1 MKMAKPTARLNRIL
15 PSLRDVVMICNSL
28 SIRHVGV
35 CLLFVVPFAGCGS
48 DDVGEQSGAGGKQSN
63 APTAGGGTADAGGG
77 GGDSAAGGFDTPD
90 AALDAYGRAL
100 VDGDMPAFRKI
111 AAKDS
116 RAVAGMEAIIQMQKD
131 KSPEEAAKINL
142 QALAPHQ
149 GFGDAVSKRFAA
161 EIDGDN
167 AVIVQLF
174 EREIAFEKKI
184 HFRKFKFSKSDGRW
198 SLVGS
203 GAGEVSELPDR
214 YAWDGQ
220 AGAKTVVSSGP
231 MPMSLIPQ
239 DAFAAVVVHPKRAAS
254 SEIGQALLKL
264 DVVQAGLEKSNVKPN
279 DVERIIYA
287 MGIPTEESEND
298 CTIVQFGGPM
308 SQATLLQEEF
318 GDLPYE
324 KVQFQGATYYRYADE
339 SSADEAAVAPVDM
352 DIEKPEAAPFGKTMV
367 LAKYPDDRQPDAN
380 GHPDS
385 SDSGNWVYFS
395 SDKQNPSLPDAR
407 LARLAWNP
415 KESRYEGNEL
425 RVNRMWPAVGRS
437 LAPAQKS
444 PRYPVLRWESRT
456 SAALTIRGTFKAIP
470 GAKSG
475 DGVRVLVFVDGRQEF
490 SMDVKRGDTTGVQF
504 VVSAAVEPGWPV
516 DFVVD
521 PKANVGYDST
531 LLEATIERSGGKVA
545 AKPVLVDTRPKPAA
559 GDGEAATLSGTAI
572 YFPDDKTIVSTDEQR
587 MRSLISGPPAQTP
600 LTEKLSQLDL
610 DHDLVG
616 VVVLDGYQDQA
627 AGLLDMAAKETGS
640 GELAGLA
647 AMPRHTK
654 SAVATFDLAGDSLL
668 RLTLEAA
675 DAESATQL
683 HDGAKNLVA
692 LLRGL
697 RDALPQQMPDATAS
711 PLLPLFDDFIGGVT
725 VRQDALNV
733 VVDAK
738 RPSGLAD
745 FVRSDGAR
753 VVSSMGPRAVPPRP
767 GINSTREIE
776 LFNGEDLAG
785 WTYVPLKF
793 TKSRTNK
800 SWSVDKERQVLYT
813 TGGDWSD
820 LATVESFRDFD
831 LKLQWRWRPDSQV
844 SPNGSGVVVRTERLD
859 AGEPNADGL
868 EIDLRPG
875 KDSEKAIGTG
885 TFIAYN
891 VSFRNHRGTADG
903 VADRILGWLR
913 EPKHVDQDQWNDLRI
928 SCLEDRVTVTLNGVV
943 VNEGQGLSARE
954 GKITLR
960 SQNSGIEFRN
970 IRLTEVQPRLDVTT
984 THEFDPPE
992 GTPES
997 ATHGPP
1003 PKSHVDF
1010 RDLVINTHDCRVRF
1024 PGNPRPEQQ
1033 SIDTSAG
1040 KIEISTFTAEHKGCA
1055 YAFSILDY
1063 PPSIVSKAGAQTLL
1077 NEYRG
1082 GIVDEPNGTLLDSK
1096 MSNYQGSPSNDFQYV
1111 DPDYGAGEIAHCRT
1125 VLKGNRM
1132 FHLKVVGKA
1141 PTADIHAYFQSL
1153 VTDGKAGGGP
1163 PAGTGTTGQ
1172 PSAAATIIEPTEDNW
1187 EVGAGNLEP
1196 VGGELVVDADGGRYW
1211 VICREPLPANFRLQ
1225 IEGRIEFLQGGQ
1237 VLQNTQKDIL
1247 RSMCVRF
1254 CTTDQKADILD
1265 AKGYHIRHSHTML
1278 LLSKEGKVIARGD
1291 VGNGP
1296 RQVSAI
1302 PTANGLKVTI
1312 PDREPWP
1319 FTMAVTKKDDAI
1331 SVEVNGAKVVDHADR
1346 FYLSSSDKLAIGG
1359 YTSRLYLGRVSVT
1372 DLGPA
1377 KPAPGTPGGAME
1389 IVDRN
1394 SEPGRFQPLLLRHP
1408 VDRMVLSE
1416 DARYLAATHRE
1427 ADSIS
1432 VIDVQSLDLVKTID
1446 TPAPR
1451 AILWRGDHLF
1461 AANEGLGTISMFSES
1476 GQWKKVKSITLGD
1489 PNPEYM
1495 SAPGGRNYR
1504 GVIAVRCRGNGRDAL
1519 PVMIVQSRAGSPNR
1533 YIAGVYNFAAV
1544 SQGRATQS
1552 MGEHVDSFPLL
1563 YQVGATPYWF
1573 GGRKVFAGMP
1583 MKAMIE
1589 AEQLLVADRVIDVCY
1604 TFRAGQMRCIGLG
1617 RTLEDLGSRPIDL
1630 PDRVMDVTDIG
1641 DLHVA
1646 ATIGSDLH
1654 FFLLDS
1660 QRTIHTVRLP
1670 AFEVPS
1676 FFTKTDRAD
1685 TVAKAFEPA
1694 REETEPDE
1702 PAAGKPIK
1710 RTWTDASGRFQ
1721 IEADRDF
1728 IGRHVATDN

>member
-1 MKMAKPTARLNRIL
+1 MMCT
-15 PSLRDVVMICNSL
+15 SFW
-28 SIRHVGV
+28 IRHVGV
-35 CLLFVVPFAGCGS
+35 CLFFVVLFAGCGS
-48 DDVGEQSGAGGKQSN
+48 DDTEKPTGAGGKPSKGP
-63 APTAGGGTADAGGG
+63 AVTGGAADASGG
-77 GGDSAAGGFDTPD
+77 GGDSSVGGFETPD
-90 AALDAYGRAL
+90 AAFDAYGKAL
-100 VDGDMPAFRKI
+100 VDGDMAAFRKI

-116 RAVAGMEAIIQMQKD
+116 RAVSGMEAIIQMQKD
-131 KSPEEAAKINL
+131 KSPEEAARINL

-167 AVIVQLF
+167 AIVVQLF

-184 HFRKFKFSKSDGRW
+184 HYRKFKFSKSGGKW
-198 SLVGS
+198 YLAGS
-203 GAGEVSELPDR
+203 DAGEASELTAT

-220 AGAKTVVSSGP
+220 AEAKTVVSSGP

-254 SEIGQALLKL
+254 SEVGQALLKL

-287 MGIPTEESEND
+287 MGMPTEESEND
-298 CTIVQFGGPM
+298 CTIVQFAKPM
-308 SQATLLQEEF
+308 SRATLLQEEF

-324 KVQFQGATYYRYADE
+324 KVQFQDTTYYRYADE
-339 SSADEAAVAPVDM
+339 SSSAVDGVRPTDTNNE
-352 DIEKPEAAPFGKTMV
+352 IPEAAPVVASTV

-380 GHPDS
+380 GHADS
-385 SDSGNWVYFS
+385 SGSGKWFYYS
-395 SDKQNPSLPDAR
+395 SNKQNPAAQDAT
-407 LARLAWNP
+407 LAQLKWNP

-425 RVNRMWPAVGRS
+425 RVNRMWPAIGRS

-444 PRYPVLRWESRT
+444 PRYPVLRWESQT
-456 SAALTIRGTFKAIP
+456 AAALTIRGTFRALP
-470 GAKSG
+470 DAKSG
-475 DGVRVLVFVDGRQEF
+475 DGVRVLIFVDGRQEF
-490 SMDVKRGDTTGVQF
+490 SMDVKRGDAIGVNF
-504 VVSAAVEPGWPV
+504 DVSASAKPGSAV

-531 LLEATIERSGGKVA
+531 LLEATIEATGGNTGA
-545 AKPVLVDTRPKPAA
+545 GTTLVDSFEEPTVDQEA
-559 GDGEAATLSGTAI
+559 GTLLGTAI
-572 YFPDDKTIVSTDEQR
+572 HFPDDQTIVSTSELWLR
-587 MRSLISGPPAQTP
+587 NMISGPPAQTP
-600 LTEKLSQLDL
+600 LTDKLSQVDL
-610 DHDLVG
+610 DHDLIG
-616 VVVLDGYQDQA
+616 VVALDGIQDQA
-627 AGLLDMAAKETGS
+627 VGLLGMVAQETGS
-640 GELAGLA
+640 SQLAGFA
-647 AMPRHTK
+647 AMPKHMK
-654 SAVATFDLAGDSLL
+654 SAVATFDLTGDNLL
-668 RLTLEAA
+668 RLTLEAPNA
-675 DAESATQL
+675 QSATQL
-683 HDGAKNLVA
+683 NNGAENLA
-692 LLRGL
+692 GLLRGL
-697 RDALPQQMPDATAS
+697 REVLPQEMPDGTAN
-711 PLLPLFDDFIGGVT
+711 PLLPLFDDLVGGVT

-733 VVDAK
+733 VVEVK
-738 RPSGLAD
+738 TPNGLAG
-745 FVRSDGAR
+745 FVKNDAER
-753 VVSSMGPRAVPPRP
+753 VVGSMAPVGIPPRP
-767 GINSTREIE
+767 
-776 LFNGEDLAG
+776 DVA
-785 WTYVPLKF
+785 
-793 TKSRTNK
+793 
-800 SWSVDKERQVLYT
+800 T
-813 TGGDWSD
+813 TGD
-820 LATVESFRDFD
+820 L
-831 LKLQWRWRPDSQV
+831 
-844 SPNGSGVVVRTERLD
+844 
-859 AGEPNADGL
+859 
-868 EIDLRPG
+868 
-875 KDSEKAIGTG
+875 
-885 TFIAYN
+885 
-891 VSFRNHRGTADG
+891 
-903 VADRILGWLR
+903 
-913 EPKHVDQDQWNDLRI
+913 
-928 SCLEDRVTVTLNGVV
+928 
-943 VNEGQGLSARE
+943 
-954 GKITLR
+954 
-960 SQNSGIEFRN
+960 
-970 IRLTEVQPRLDVTT
+970 
-984 THEFDPPE
+984 DPPVDRSKTE
-992 GTPES
+992 
-997 ATHGPP
+997 THMPP
-1003 PKSHVDF
+1003 TTDDTGF
-1010 RDLVINTHDCRVRF
+1010 RELVINTHDCRIRF
-1024 PGNPRPEQQ
+1024 PGNPKPEKQ
-1033 SIDTSAG
+1033 SLDTSAG
-1040 KIEISTFTAEHKGCA
+1040 KIEISIFTAEHKGCA

-1077 NEYRG
+1077 NEYRA

-1111 DPDYGAGEIAHCRT
+1111 DPDYGAGDIAHCRT
-1125 VLKGNRM
+1125 VQKGNRM

-1141 PTADIHAYFQSL
+1141 PTADIHAFFQSL
-1153 VTDGKAGGGP
+1153 VMDDKAGGGP
-1163 PAGTGTTGQ
+1163 PAGAGTTGQ

-1187 EVGAGNLEP
+1187 EVGAGNAKP
-1196 VGGELVVDADGGRYW
+1196 SGNELVIDADGGRYW
-1211 VICREPLPANFRLQ
+1211 VIGREPLPANFRLQ

-1291 VGNGP
+1291 VGNGA

-1331 SVEVNGAKVVDHADR
+1331 SVEANGAKVVDHSDR

-1394 SEPGRFQPLLLRHP
+1394 IEPGRFQPLLLRHP

-1416 DARYLAATHRE
+1416 DARYLAAAHRE

-1432 VIDVQSLDLVKTID
+1432 VIDVQSLDSVTTID

-1476 GQWKKVKSITLGD
+1476 GQWKKVKSITTGD

-1519 PVMIVQSRAGSPNR
+1519 PVMIVNVNSGRGGVFNNGRTSAANVDYGGKVMIVQSRAGSPNR

-1544 SQGRATQS
+1544 SQGRATPS
-1552 MGEHVDSFPLL
+1552 MGEQVSSFPLL
-1563 YQVGATPYWF
+1563 YQVGATPYWL
-1573 GGRKVFAGMP
+1573 GGRQVFTGMP
-1583 MKAMIE
+1583 MKAVIE
-1589 AEQLLVADRVIDVCY
+1589 AERLLVADRVIDVCY
-1604 TFRAGQMRCIGLG
+1604 TFKTDQMRCIGLG

-1630 PDRVMDVTDIG
+1630 PGRVMDVTDIG

-1646 ATIGSDLH
+1646 ATIGDELH

-1676 FFTKTDRAD
+1676 FFTKADRAD

-1694 REETEPDE
+1694 REDTEPDE
-1702 PAAGKPIK
+1702 PATGRPIK
-1710 RTWTDASGRFQ
+1710 RTWTDSSGQFQ
-1721 IEADRDF
+1721 IEAELVEVKEGQVTLKKADGSTVILPIDKLSEADRDF
-1728 IGRHVATDN
+1728 IGHHVAADK

>member
-1 MKMAKPTARLNRIL
+1 MCT
-15 PSLRDVVMICNSL
+15 SFW
-28 SIRHVGV
+28 IRHVGV
-35 CLLFVVPFAGCGS
+35 CLLFVVLFAGCGS
-48 DDVGEQSGAGGKQSN
+48 DEAEKQTGAGGKASN
-63 APTAGGGTADAGGG
+63 GPAAKAGAADTGG
-77 GGDSAAGGFDTPD
+77 GGDDSSAGGFDTPD
-90 AALDAYGRAL
+90 AALDAYGKSL
-100 VDGDMPAFRKI
+100 MDGDMAAFRKI

-161 EIDGDN
+161 EVDGDN

-174 EREIAFEKKI
+174 EREIAFERKI

-203 GAGEVSELPDR
+203 DAGEASELPDR

-220 AGAKTVVSSGP
+220 AEAKTVGSSGP

-254 SEIGQALLKL
+254 SEVGQALLKL

-298 CTIVQFGGPM
+298 CTIVQFARPM
-308 SQATLLQEEF
+308 SRATLLKEEF
-318 GDLPYE
+318 ADLPYE
-324 KVQFQGATYYRYADE
+324 EVRFGGQTYCRYAQNI
-339 SSADEAAVAPVDM
+339 APGDGS
-352 DIEKPEAAPFGKTMV
+352 DLPPETTEQNQPTTVGNPKV
-367 LAKYPDDRQPDAN
+367 LAKFPDDFQPNAN
-380 GHPDS
+380 GHADNSGSGTWSYHS
-385 SDSGNWVYFS
+385 SHTR
-395 SDKQNPSLPDAR
+395 NPTLPDAELR
-407 LARLAWNP
+407 NLRWNP
-415 KESRYEGNEL
+415 SRHSFVSPRGEKGNDKPA
-425 RVNRMWPAVGRS
+425 VNRRALDPS
-437 LAPAQKS
+437 PFP
-444 PRYPVLRWESRT
+444 PRYAVLRWESRVT
-456 SAALTIRGTFKAIP
+456 GSLRVRGNSHKFSTAT
-470 GAKSG
+470 GSN
-475 DGVRVLVFVDGRQEF
+475 GVSVFVFVDGEQKF
-490 SMDVKRGDTTGVQF
+490 SGDVKPKDTTGVDYD
-504 VVSAAVEPGWPV
+504 VAASVKPGSHV

-521 PKANVGYDST
+521 PKGNASRDST
-531 LLEATIERSGGKVA
+531 ALSATIESVGA
-545 AKPVLVDTRPKPAA
+545 DANPLTPLVDAA
-559 GDGEAATLSGTAI
+559 AHPTGGVEETAMLSGSAV
-572 YFPDDKTIVSTDEQR
+572 YFPDDRTIVSTNEQWLR
-587 MRSLISGPPAQTP
+587 KLISRPPAQTP
-600 LTEKLSQLDL
+600 LAEKLSQVNL
-610 DHDLVG
+610 DHDLIG
-616 VVVLDGYQDQA
+616 VVALDGIQGQA
-627 AGLLDMAAKETGS
+627 TGLLDMVAQETGS
-640 GELAGLA
+640 GQLAGFA
-647 AMPRHTK
+647 AMPKHMN
-654 SAVATFDLAGDSLL
+654 SAVATFDLTGDNLL

-675 DAESATQL
+675 NAQSATQL
-683 HDGAKNLVA
+683 NNGAENLA
-692 LLRGL
+692 GLLRGL
-697 RDALPQQMPDATAS
+697 REVLPQEMPDATAN
-711 PLLPLFDDFIGGVT
+711 PLLPLFDDLIAGVT
-725 VRQDALNV
+725 VRQEALNV
-733 VVDAK
+733 VVDVK
-738 RPSGLAD
+738 SPNGLAD
-745 FVRSDGAR
+745 FVKNDAER
-753 VVSSMGPRAVPPRP
+753 VVGGMTQVGIQPRP
-767 GINSTREIE
+767 
-776 LFNGEDLAG
+776 DVA
-785 WTYVPLKF
+785 
-793 TKSRTNK
+793 
-800 SWSVDKERQVLYT
+800 T
-813 TGGDWSD
+813 TGELDPPVDPS
-820 LATVESFRDFD
+820 
-831 LKLQWRWRPDSQV
+831 K
-844 SPNGSGVVVRTERLD
+844 TETHLPPTTDD
-859 AGEPNADGL
+859 AG
-868 EIDLRPG
+868 
-875 KDSEKAIGTG
+875 
-885 TFIAYN
+885 
-891 VSFRNHRGTADG
+891 FR
-903 VADRILGWLR
+903 
-913 EPKHVDQDQWNDLRI
+913 E
-928 SCLEDRVTVTLNGVV
+928 
-943 VNEGQGLSARE
+943 
-954 GKITLR
+954 
-960 SQNSGIEFRN
+960 
-970 IRLTEVQPRLDVTT
+970 
-984 THEFDPPE
+984 
-992 GTPES
+992 
-997 ATHGPP
+997 
-1003 PKSHVDF
+1003 
-1010 RDLVINTHDCRVRF
+1010 LVINTHDCRVRF
-1024 PGNPRPEQQ
+1024 PGNPQPEKQ

-1111 DPDYGAGEIAHCRT
+1111 DPDYGAGELAHCRT

-1141 PTADIHAYFQSL
+1141 PTADIHAFFQSL
-1153 VTDGKAGGGP
+1153 VMDDKAGGGP
-1163 PAGTGTTGQ
+1163 PAGAGTTGQ
-1172 PSAAATIIEPTEDNW
+1172 PAAAATIIEPTEDNW
-1187 EVGAGNLEP
+1187 EVGAGNLKP
-1196 VGGELVVDADGGRYW
+1196 VGGELVIDADGGRYW
-1211 VICREPLPANFRLQ
+1211 VIGREPLPANFRLQ

-1237 VLQNTQKDIL
+1237 VLQNTQKDVL

-1254 CTTDQKADILD
+1254 CTADQKADILD

-1278 LLSKEGKVIARGD
+1278 LLSREGKVIARGG
-1291 VGNGP
+1291 VGNGA

-1319 FTMAVTKKDDAI
+1319 FTMAVTKKDDSI

-1372 DLGPA
+1372 DLGPT
-1377 KPAPGTPGGAME
+1377 KPAPGTPGGAIE

-1432 VIDVQSLDLVKTID
+1432 VIGVQSLDLITTID

-1476 GQWKKVKSITLGD
+1476 GQWKKEKSITTGD

-1519 PVMIVQSRAGSPNR
+1519 PVMIVNVNSGRGGVFNNGRTSAANIDYGGKVMIVQSRAGSPNR

-1544 SQGRATQS
+1544 SQGRATPS
-1552 MGEHVDSFPLL
+1552 MGEQVSSFPLL
-1563 YQVGATPYWF
+1563 YQVGATPYWL
-1573 GGRKVFAGMP
+1573 GGRQVFTGMP
-1583 MKAMIE
+1583 MKAVIE
-1589 AEQLLVADRVIDVCY
+1589 AERLLVADRVIDVCY
-1604 TFRAGQMRCIGLG
+1604 TFKADQMRCIGLG
-1617 RTLEDLGSRPIDL
+1617 RTLEDLGSRPVDL

-1646 ATIGSDLH
+1646 ATIGDQLH

-1685 TVAKAFEPA
+1685 AVTKSFEPA
-1694 REETEPDE
+1694 REESEPDE
-1702 PAAGKPIK
+1702 PATGRPIK
-1710 RTWTDASGRFQ
+1710 RTWTDSSGQFQ
-1721 IEADRDF
+1721 IEAELVEVKEGQVTLKKADGSTVILPIDKLSEADRDF
-1728 IGRHVATDN
+1728 IGRHVAADN

>member
-1 MKMAKPTARLNRIL
+1 MTFT
-15 PSLRDVVMICNSL
+15 SF

-35 CLLFVVPFAGCGS
+35 WLLFVVLFAGCGS
-48 DDVGEQSGAGGKQSN
+48 DDAEKQTGAGGKPSN
-63 APTAGGGTADAGGG
+63 GPTAKGGAADAGRSGG
-77 GGDSAAGGFDTPD
+77 GSSAGGFDTPD
-90 AALDAYGRAL
+90 AALDAYGKSL
-100 VDGDMPAFRKI
+100 VDGDMAAFRKI

-116 RAVAGMEAIIQMQKD
+116 RAVSGMEAIIQMQKD

-149 GFGDAVSKRFAA
+149 GFGNAVSKRFAA

-184 HFRKFKFSKSDGRW
+184 HFRRFKFTKSGGTW
-198 SLVGS
+198 HLVAS
-203 GAGEVSELPDR
+203 DAGEASELPDR

-220 AGAKTVVSSGP
+220 AEAKTVVSSSA
-231 MPMSLIPQ
+231 MPTSLIPQ

-254 SEIGQALLKL
+254 SDIGQAMLEL
-264 DVVQAGLEKSNVKPN
+264 DVVQAGLQQSNVKPN

-287 MGIPTEESEND
+287 MGMPTEEPESD
-298 CTIVQFGGPM
+298 CTIVQFAKPM
-308 SQATLLQEEF
+308 SRATLLEDEF
-318 GDLPYE
+318 GDLPYG

-339 SSADEAAVAPVDM
+339 SSVDSATVAPVDT
-352 DIEKPEAAPFGKTMV
+352 DVENTEAAPVGETTV

-385 SDSGNWVYFS
+385 SDSGNWIYFS
-395 SDKQNPSLPDAR
+395 SDKQNPSVPDAKLER
-407 LARLAWNP
+407 LKWNP
-415 KESRYEGNEL
+415 KESRYEGNET
-425 RVNRMWPAVGRS
+425 RVNRMWPAIGRS
-437 LAPAQKS
+437 LAPAQRR
-444 PRYPVLRWESRT
+444 PQYPVLRWESRT
-456 SAALTIRGTFKAIP
+456 SAALAIRGNFKAIP

-475 DGVRVLVFVDGRQEF
+475 DGVRVLIFVDGRQEF
-490 SMDVKRGDTTGVQF
+490 SKDVKRGDTVGVNF
-504 VVSAAVEPGWPV
+504 DVSASVKPGSAV
-516 DFVVD
+516 DFVLD

-531 LLEATIERSGGKVA
+531 LLGATIEATGGSTDA
-545 AKPVLVDTRPKPAA
+545 GITLVDTSDEP
-559 GDGEAATLSGTAI
+559 GLEQESGTLLGTAV
-572 YFPDDKTIVSTDEQR
+572 YFPDEQTVVTTSEQWLR
-587 MRSLISGPPAQTP
+587 DLISDPPAQTP
-600 LTEKLSQLDL
+600 LTEKLSQVDL

-616 VVVLDGYQDQA
+616 VVVLDGIQDQA
-627 AGLLDMAAKETGS
+627 SGLLGMVAQETGL
-640 GELAGLA
+640 GQLAGLA
-647 AMPRHTK
+647 AMPKHMT
-654 SAVATFDLAGDSLL
+654 SAVATFDLTGDSLL
-668 RLTLEAA
+668 RLTLEAP
-675 DAESATQL
+675 DATSSTQL
-683 HDGAKNLVA
+683 RGGAQNLIGI
-692 LLRGL
+692 LRRL
-697 RDALPQQMPDATAS
+697 RDVLPPKMPDATAN
-711 PLLPLFDDFIGGVT
+711 PLLPLFDDLVGGVT
-725 VRQDALNV
+725 IREGEMCV
-733 VVDAK
+733 VVDFKSPAA
-738 RPSGLAD
+738 LAD
-745 FVRSDGAR
+745 FIRNDAEAMVGIVASGA
-753 VVSSMGPRAVPPRP
+753 M
-767 GINSTREIE
+767 
-776 LFNGEDLAG
+776 
-785 WTYVPLKF
+785 
-793 TKSRTNK
+793 
-800 SWSVDKERQVLYT
+800 
-813 TGGDWSD
+813 
-820 LATVESFRDFD
+820 
-831 LKLQWRWRPDSQV
+831 
-844 SPNGSGVVVRTERLD
+844 
-859 AGEPNADGL
+859 EPN
-868 EIDLRPG
+868 P
-875 KDSEKAIGTG
+875 
-885 TFIAYN
+885 
-891 VSFRNHRGTADG
+891 
-903 VADRILGWLR
+903 
-913 EPKHVDQDQWNDLRI
+913 
-928 SCLEDRVTVTLNGVV
+928 
-943 VNEGQGLSARE
+943 
-954 GKITLR
+954 
-960 SQNSGIEFRN
+960 
-970 IRLTEVQPRLDVTT
+970 DVTST
-984 THEFDPPE
+984 GAPDPPVDPSKTE
-992 GTPES
+992 
-997 ATHGPP
+997 THLPP
-1003 PKSHVDF
+1003 TMDDPGF
-1010 RDLVINTHDCRVRF
+1010 RELVINTHNCRVRF
-1024 PGNPRPEQQ
+1024 PGNPQPEKQ
-1033 SIDTSAG
+1033 SIDASAG

-1055 YAFSILDY
+1055 FAFSILDY

-1111 DPDYGAGEIAHCRT
+1111 DPDYGAGELAHCRT

-1153 VTDGKAGGGP
+1153 VMDDKAGGP
-1163 PAGTGTTGQ
+1163 PAGAGTTGQ

-1187 EVGAGNLEP
+1187 EVGAGSVKPSGN
-1196 VGGELVVDADGGRYW
+1196 ELVIDADGGQYW
-1211 VICREPLPANFRLQ
+1211 LISRDALPANFRLQ

-1254 CTTDQKADILD
+1254 CTADQKTDILD

-1291 VGNGP
+1291 VGNGV

-1331 SVEVNGAKVVDHADR
+1331 SVEVNGAKVVDHSDR

-1394 SEPGRFQPLLLRHP
+1394 VEPGRFQPLLLRHP

-1416 DARYLAATHRE
+1416 DARYLAAAHRE

-1432 VIDVQSLDLVKTID
+1432 VIDVQSLDLVTTID

-1476 GQWKKVKSITLGD
+1476 GLWKKEKSITTGD
-1489 PNPEYM
+1489 PNPEFM

-1519 PVMIVQSRAGSPNR
+1519 PVVIVNVNSGRAGVFNNGRTSAANVDYGGKVMIIQSRAGSPNR

-1544 SQGRATQS
+1544 SQGRATPS

-1573 GGRKVFAGMP
+1573 GGRQVFTGMP
-1583 MKAMIE
+1583 MKAVIE
-1589 AEQLLVADRVIDVCY
+1589 AERSLVADRVIDVCY
-1604 TFRAGQMRCIGLG
+1604 TFKADQMRCIGLG
-1617 RTLEDLGSRPIDL
+1617 RTLEDLGSRPVDL

-1646 ATIGSDLH
+1646 ATIGDELH

-1670 AFEVPS
+1670 AFEVPTG
-1676 FFTKTDRAD
+1676 FTKTDRAV
-1685 TVAKAFEPA
+1685 TVSKAFEPA

-1702 PAAGKPIK
+1702 PDTGRPIK
-1710 RTWTDASGRFQ
+1710 RTWTDSSGQFQ
-1721 IEADRDF
+1721 IEAELVEVKDGQVTLKKADGSTVILPIDKLSKADRDF
-1728 IGRHVATDN
+1728 VADR